1 MPSYLSK
8 SYGEAGRLGAGS
20 FGAVVRVFDEE
31 SGAALAAKIFEA
43 DGSEDSEEG
52 QDEQDEEEEAGAGSG
67 VTADALRELSFMA
80 LLTDANA
87 PHLAPLHD
95 FAFELSAQ
103 RGLVAFMPLFSR
115 DLGRAIDGAD
125 LRQSQRLAVA
135 RDLFS
140 ALAYLHGASPA
151 IVHRDVKPENILLDG
166 GNAAFLTDLSFA
178 RFVHD
183 AEEGPRR
190 RRGQGGGGGGRDPP
204 GSGVVGTPTYIAPEV
219 FQGARS
225 RPAVDCWS
233 AGVVLLELFQ
243 HRRLPVDR
251 DKAALRLVRQ
261 ARDAMCAE
269 RPLPRLLREL
279 LAEEP
284 GARLGAAQALASA
297 ALALAGPEA
306 PAGAGAPPAAAPL
319 RFFEEAPAPRPDRA
333 LAALCRRLLASE
345 PRTLAAAQLYHASFR
360 SGDPRLLCIVACK
373 LHEPE
378 PASDGELLARLGCGG
393 LGAELAE
400 TQEQLLRLL
409 RGCLLAPFA
418 PPAEVVARTSS
429 TKISR

>member
-20 FGAVVRVFDEE
+20 FGSVVRVYDEE

-43 DGSEDSEEG
+43 DGDDDSEE
-52 QDEQDEEEEAGAGSG
+52 EGADSG

-95 FAFELSAQ
+95 FAFELSTQ

-115 DLGRAIDGAD
+115 DLGGAIDGAD

-178 RFVHD
+178 RFVHAD
-183 AEEGPRR
+183 EEPRLR
-190 RRGQGGGGGGRDPP
+190 RRGQGAGCGGGGGGAP

-219 FQGARS
+219 FLGARS

-297 ALALAGPEA
+297 ALAGPEA
-306 PAGAGAPPAAAPL
+306 PAGAPPAAAPL
-319 RFFEEAPAPRPDRA
+319 RFFEEAPLPPPDRA

-345 PRTLAAAQLYHASFR
+345 PRTLAAAQRYHASFR

-373 LHEPE
+373 LHEQE
-378 PASDGELLARLGCGG
+378 PGSDGELLARLGCGG

-400 TQEQLLRLL
+400 TQEQLLKLL
-409 RGCLLAPFA
+409 RGCLLMPFA
-418 PPAEVVARTSS
+418 PPVEVVARASS
-429 TKISR
+429 TKISG

>member
-1 MPSYLSK
+1 MPSYLAK

-20 FGAVVRVFDEE
+20 FGSVVRVYDEE

-43 DGSEDSEEG
+43 DGGDDSEE
-52 QDEQDEEEEAGAGSG
+52 EEEEEAGTGSG

-95 FAFELSAQ
+95 FAFELSTQ

-140 ALAYLHGASPA
+140 ALAYLHGACPA

-178 RFVHD
+178 RFVD
-183 AEEGPRR
+183 ADEEPRR

-219 FQGARS
+219 FLGARS

-284 GARLGAAQALASA
+284 GARLGAAQALASS
-297 ALALAGPEA
+297 ALAGPEA
-306 PAGAGAPPAAAPL
+306 PAGAPPAAAAPL
-319 RFFEEAPAPRPDRA
+319 RFFEEAPAPPPDRA

-345 PRTLAAAQLYHASFR
+345 PRTCAAAQRYHASFR
-360 SGDPRLLCIVACK
+360 SGDPRLLCIVAYK